1 MQMTCQIIPVIT
13 SQFFKN
19 EKVQSQ
25 FLFLIICISLGQKRS
40 KNWYWKI
47 ESSTYFEKSGCV
59 LLCFF
64 PLPLFFAKF
73 DLCKLDLKVFTILR
87 LLCHCMPN
95 RNSFLFFLHS
105 KTEKRKTYIS
115 LFWVRR
121 KIEQF
126 LSWNTVKAI
135 LKNEGIRNK
144 YALWV
149 KQHEL
154 VIECFIEWLTSW
166 KCVLLL
172 LSCFLCFS

>member
-25 FLFLIICISLGQKRS
+25 FLFLIICISPGQKRS

-73 DLCKLDLKVFTILR
+73 DLCKLDLKVFTTLR

-95 RNSFLFFLHS
+95 RNSFLFLHS

-121 KIEQF
+121 KIEQLLF
-126 LSWNTVKAI
+126 WNAAKAI
-135 LKNEGIRNK
+135 FKC
-144 YALWV
+144 ALCS
-149 KQHEL
+149 K
-154 VIECFIEWLTSW
+154 
-166 KCVLLL
+166 
-172 LSCFLCFS
+172 